1 MRLINYSIRRKALA
15 CSTTCL
21 ALIFFLST
29 QDSTLQAQRRQR
41 QPDPDRGKAMGENKA
56 TPVDRIKAAEG
67 FKVELLYS
75 VPNQEQGS
83 WVALA
88 ADDQGRIYA
97 CLLYTSDAA
106 DE

>member
-67 FKVELLYS
+67 FKVELPLFGPES
-75 VPNQEQGS
+75 GTGFMGGS
-83 WVALA
+83 
-88 ADDQGRIYA
+88 GGG
-97 CLLYTSDAA
+97 
-106 DE
+106 